1 MGDKSVSTLITPGW
15 GTKEKEGE
23 GKTNL
28 IFSIILWTQNG
39 YLSVENLKNAYINNP
54 RRKK

>member
-1 MGDKSVSTLITPGW
+1 MGDKCVSTLTTLGW

-23 GKTNL
+23 GKTIL

-39 YLSVENLKNAYINNP
+39 YLSVENLKNAYLNNP
-54 RRKK
+54 RRTN